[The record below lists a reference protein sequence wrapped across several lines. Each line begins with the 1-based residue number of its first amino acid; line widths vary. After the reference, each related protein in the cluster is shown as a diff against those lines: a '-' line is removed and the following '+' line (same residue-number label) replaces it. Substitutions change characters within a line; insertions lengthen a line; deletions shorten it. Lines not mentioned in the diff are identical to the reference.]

1 MSHLLD
7 SFSVFLTFQHCS
19 LAVRHQGDSSDN
31 CLIKTDGIFDVYP
44 QLLSS
49 SQEAIE
55 VYITKQKK
63 TKQKCEQT
71 LTINLAFFVA
81 GKNLSLFFHI
91 FLGCILVNFAGSILL
106 WSLHMFVISLKY

>member
-7 SFSVFLTFQHCS
+7 NFSVFLTFQRCS
-19 LAVRHQGDSSDN
+19 LAVRYQGNSSDN
-31 CLIKTDGIFDVYP
+31 CLIKTDGVCDVYP

-55 VYITKQKK
+55 VYIKKQKK

-71 LTINLAFFVA
+71 LTT
-81 GKNLSLFFHI
+81 KSHI
-91 FLGCILVNFAGSILL
+91 FCSRKKSFFFLSYFPRLYSGELCWQYTDLEFA
-106 WSLHMFVISLKY
+106 HVHD

>member
-19 LAVRHQGDSSDN
+19 LAVRHQGDSSNN

-71 LTINLAFFVA
+71 LTT
-81 GKNLSLFFHI
+81 KSHI
-91 FLGCILVNFAGSILL
+91 FCSRKKSFFFLAYFPRLYSGELCWQYTDLEFTHVRD
-106 WSLHMFVISLKY
+106 